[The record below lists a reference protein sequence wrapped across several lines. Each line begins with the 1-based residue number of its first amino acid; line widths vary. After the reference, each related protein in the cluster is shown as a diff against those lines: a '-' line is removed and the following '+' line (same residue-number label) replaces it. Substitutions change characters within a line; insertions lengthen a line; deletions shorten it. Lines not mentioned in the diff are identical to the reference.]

1 MYVEKFPKPE
11 TPDYSLLA
19 REDEKQVLL
28 ALAKFQAQFERA
40 VDTDEPS
47 TLISCILNFAG
58 TPCVPLGTLYSDH
71 ALLAV
76 LSTWL
81 TAGNT
86 DRSARVLIEGEP
98 KLAATRLELVRIAR
112 INIAEG
118 LRLVGL
124 KAPQRM

>member
-1 MYVEKFPKPE
+1 M
-11 TPDYSLLA
+11 
-19 REDEKQVLL
+19 
-28 ALAKFQAQFERA
+28 
-40 VDTDEPS
+40 
-47 TLISCILNFAG
+47 
-58 TPCVPLGTLYSDH
+58 
-71 ALLAV
+71 

-98 KLAATRLELVRIAR
+98 KLAATRLELVRVAR
-112 INIAEG
+112 ANIAEG